1 MAVERG
7 RVRRLAQLQ
16 HVACCGD
23 RGDVRIMLEGKLNA
37 RSIWSCVAACAI
49 SIAAGV
55 WATQSCARSFDYQPA
70 LGRPLLAIGSTPI
83 YAPFA
88 ILDWSKRWS
97 ARYPR
102 AFFAP
107 KLIVFLG
114 FICAG
119 GVLFFGFRT
128 LAPPARPF
136 GKDAWGDAKDAADA
150 GLYAEGGSVIGKLG
164 GEILAYDGP
173 HHLLLTGGTR
183 SGKTRGAV
191 VPTLLATPHSVVA
204 LDLKGEL
211 HSGDTRVGFP
221 GTAGWRARLG
231 PVIRFDPTSP
241 TSDRFNLIDTI
252 RPGPQEVRDV
262 QNLTELIADPYG
274 DQRFQEF
281 WDRAAKQVVAGV
293 ILHVAYAEP
302 EERKTLYRV
311 FELLARFDETVK
323 LMEATLHRLGADG
336 NPETHPEVR
345 RAAQSYAAYHDKLRA
360 GIKATAESY
369 LGVFADP
376 LVQQNT
382 SVSTFR
388 ISDLMC
394 AEKPVTLYLCWPPND
409 SKRVKP
415 LMRLVFGAVLR
426 DLMEHQERAADGR
439 AKKRPLLLL
448 LDEFPQLGK
457 LDLFEQSMGAMAG
470 YGVRAFIVTQSLH
483 QVTQAYGRY
492 HTILDNCQIVT
503 SFAATDVETAE
514 TVSKLAGDLYE
525 MRPQETWSGKRQFF
539 GLDHRAITY
548 REERRPLI
556 LPAQVR
562 QLPERDELIF
572 VTGARPLK
580 AKKLRYDEEPV
591 FASRLH
597 ALPQPEQRTALP
609 SPWAAMASLGLRE
622 ATPTPAERAP
632 GREGAVA
639 RAVTRHAPLR
649 SRPRPSEKQADLLAL
664 IDRPAAPPSNPTSPP
679 APPPPSPLPRERVG
693 FDLRPREGGGG
704 DGSEAA
710 T

>member
-1 MAVERG
+1 
-7 RVRRLAQLQ
+7 
-16 HVACCGD
+16 
-23 RGDVRIMLEGKLNA
+23 MLGETLTA
-37 RSIWSCVAACAI
+37 RSIWS
-49 SIAAGV
+49 SIAALAISVVAGFA
-55 WATQSCARSFDYQPA
+55 ATQSCARTFDYQPA
-70 LGRPLLAIGSTPI
+70 LGRPLLSIGPTPI
-83 YAPFA
+83 YAPFS
-88 ILDWSKRWS
+88 ILTWSKRWS

-107 KLIVFLG
+107 KLIIFLG
-114 FICAG
+114 FMSSG
-119 GVLFFGFRT
+119 GVLLFGLRK
-128 LAPPARPF
+128 LAPRSRTF
-136 GKDAWGDAKDAADA
+136 GKDAWGDAADAAAA
-150 GLYAEGGSVIGKLG
+150 GLFAQGGSVIGKIG
-164 GEILAYDGP
+164 GDILAYDGP
-173 HHLLLTGGTR
+173 QHLLLTGGTR

-191 VPTLLATPHSVVA
+191 IPTLLATSHSVVA

-211 HSGDTRVGFP
+211 HSGDARVGFP
-221 GTAGWRARLG
+221 GTAGWRAKLG

-241 TSDRFNLIDTI
+241 TSDCFNLIDTI
-252 RPGPQEVRDV
+252 RPGAQEVRDV
-262 QNLTELIADPYG
+262 QNIVELIADPYG

-281 WDRAAKQVVAGV
+281 WDRAAKQIVAGV

-311 FELLARFDETVK
+311 FELLARFDDTVK

-369 LGVFADP
+369 LGLFADP
-376 LVQQNT
+376 LVQRNT
-382 SVSTFR
+382 AVSTFR

-394 AEKPVTLYLCWPPND
+394 AERPVTLYLCWPPND

-539 GLDHRAITY
+539 GLNHRAITY

-580 AKKLRYDEEPV
+580 AKKLRYDKEPI
-591 FASRLH
+591 FASRLF
-597 ALPQPEQRTALP
+597 ALPQPEARAPLA
-609 SPWAAMASLGLRE
+609 SPWAAMRSLGLRNT
-622 ATPTPAERAP
+622 APPSAAEKAP
-632 GREGAVA
+632 RREGAVA
-639 RAVTRHAPLR
+639 RAAARQAPLR
-649 SRPRPSEKQADLLAL
+649 SRPRPSKQQADLLTL
-664 IDRPAAPPSNPTSPP
+664 IDRPAAPPAPASDAPAPPISPP
-679 APPPPSPLPRERVG
+679 PEPPPPSAERVG
-693 FDLRPREGGGG
+693 FDLRPRETGGG
-704 DGSEAA
+704 DGSEAPS
-710 T
+710 

>member
-1 MAVERG
+1 M
-7 RVRRLAQLQ
+7 QLDKRMS
-16 HVACCGD
+16 ALIG
-23 RGDVRIMLEGKLNA
+23 
-37 RSIWSCVAACAI
+37 AAAI
-49 SIAAGV
+49 ALIGASA
-55 WATQSCARSFDYQPA
+55 ATQMLAHTFAHQPA
-70 LGRPLLAIGSTPI
+70 LGPRLVVAGSVI
-83 YAPFA
+83 YPPFA
-88 ILDWSKRWS
+88 IAQWSKRWS
-97 ARYPR
+97 RVYSR
-102 AFFAP
+102 AFAVP
-107 KLIVFLG
+107 QLIYMLAVTSAG
-114 FICAG
+114 FVA
-119 GVLFFGFRT
+119 LLAFRP
-128 LAPPARPF
+128 LRPHQRPF
-136 GKDAWGDAKDAADA
+136 GAVAWGGVEDAHAA
-150 GLYAEGGSVIGKLG
+150 GLFAEGGVILGKLK
-164 GEILAYDGP
+164 GEVLAYDGP

-191 VPTLLATPHSVVA
+191 VPTLLATPHSVLA

-211 HSGDTRVGFP
+211 HSGDSRVGFV
-221 GTAGWRARLG
+221 GTAGWRAKLG

-241 TSDRFNLIDTI
+241 HSDRFNLIDTI
-252 RPGPQEVRDV
+252 RPGVHEVRDV
-262 QNLTELIADPYG
+262 QNLAELIADPYG

-302 EERKTLYRV
+302 AERKTLYRV
-311 FELLARFDETVK
+311 FELLARFDDTVK
-323 LMEATLHRLGADG
+323 LMEATLHRLDATG

-345 RAAQSYAAYHDKLRA
+345 RAARSYAAYHEKLRA

-376 LVQQNT
+376 LVQRNT
-382 SVSTFR
+382 AQSSFR

-394 AEKPVTLYLCWPPND
+394 ADKPVTLYLCWPPND

-415 LMRLVFGAVLR
+415 LMRLLFGAVLR

-514 TVSKLAGDLYE
+514 TVSKLAGDIYE
-525 MRPQETWSGKRQFF
+525 MRPQETWSGKRQIF

-556 LPAQVR
+556 LPAEVR
-562 QLPERDELIF
+562 RLPERDELVF
-572 VTGARPLK
+572 VTGAKPLK
-580 AKKLRYDEEPV
+580 AQKLRYDEEPI
-591 FASRLH
+591 FASRLFP
-597 ALPQPEQRTALP
+597 LPETEPRAPLP
-609 SPWAAMASLGLRE
+609 TPWAQMRSLGLRD
-622 ATPTPAERAP
+622 APPPTLPQTAQPQTTP
-632 GREGAVA
+632 GRDAAIAHAVA
-639 RAVTRHAPLR
+639 RQTPLR
-649 SRPRPSEKQADLLAL
+649 SRPRPTEQQSDLFAL
-664 IDRPAAPPSNPTSPP
+664 IAGDAAAQSSEPEPAS
-679 APPPPSPLPRERVG
+679 APPPPAPARAS
-693 FDLRPREGGGG
+693 FDLRPREVG
-704 DGSEAA
+704 DNTNDAA
-710 T
+710 EPPA